1 MSRTPSTVYLLDA
14 NVLIDAHNKYY
25 AIDMVPEFW
34 DWLLYSASAGDI
46 AMPLETFEEVRGG
59 ADAKKDLLNEW
70 LCRDAVEEAL
80 VLAEE
85 VDTGILARV
94 MNAYAPDLT
103 DSEVEQLGRD
113 PFLITYGLVRP
124 QQRLVVSNE
133 VSKPS
138 KQRAN
143 KKVPDVC
150 RQVGVACCDTFAML
164 RALGFRTGWAAKSG

>member
-1 MSRTPSTVYLLDA
+1 MSQAPSKVYLLDA

-34 DWLLYSASAGDI
+34 EWLLHAARAGEI
-46 AMPLETFEEVRGG
+46 GMPLETFEEVRGG

-70 LCRDAVEEAL
+70 LCRDEVGEAL
-80 VLAEE
+80 VLAED
-85 VDTGILARV
+85 VDTDLLFQV

-103 DSEVEQLGRD
+103 DSEVEQVGRD
-113 PFLITYGLVRP
+113 PFLITYGLARP
-124 QQRLVVSNE
+124 QQRVVVSNE

-150 RQVGVACCDTFAML
+150 RHVGVACCDTFAML